1 MYCVNMKE
9 LCNVIRT
16 EVNIMAE
23 NDQYLR
29 FSSNFFS
36 LKLSFVFQRWK
47 KVMSNAGLD
56 NMIK

>member
-1 MYCVNMKE
+1 MKE

-29 FSSNFFS
+29 FSSKFFS
-36 LKLSFVFQRWK
+36 LKILLCSKDER
-47 KVMSNAGLD
+47 SNE
-56 NMIK
+56 

>member
-9 LCNVIRT
+9 VCNFIRI

-23 NDQYLR
+23 NDQYL
-29 FSSNFFS
+29 
-36 LKLSFVFQRWK
+36 KLSSDFLFPTALFCVPNMK
-47 KVMSNAGLD
+47 ESNAGLD